1 MRAFSR
7 RNAPEFCASLQS
19 RTDFQITPPV
29 EEPELPDR
37 IAHNDKRKT
46 KIKGSGTPTDA

>member
-7 RNAPEFCASLQS
+7 RNAPELCASLQS

-29 EEPELPDR
+29 EELELPDQ
-37 IAHNDKRKT
+37 IAHNDEKKN
-46 KIKGSGTPTDA
+46 KKGGGTPTDA